1 MARHRDRT
9 TSQDEALWTRA
20 RRARDKLVDRYLGH
34 PDVTLIGIGPAPEG
48 GEESGQ
54 LVLRIH
60 VRERWMNAK
69 PEDRVAFPE
78 QVDGI
83 PVVVLPGEYRFE

>member
-1 MARHRDRT
+1 M
-9 TSQDEALWTRA
+9 SQDEALWTRA
-20 RRARDKLVDRYLGH
+20 RQARDKLVDRYLAH
-34 PDVTLIGIGPAPEG
+34 PDVTLIGIGHAPEG
-48 GEESGQ
+48 GEQAGQ

-83 PVVVLPGEYRFE
+83 PVVVLPGEYRFG